1 MERMS
6 ATVVEELRRVWA
18 GVRVDDVCAVDR
30 ALRTGSELN
39 RSPVEMAS
47 YVFASDPSL
56 RRVAAGRR
64 NLPGVFVDVL
74 AGDSNEG
81 VVVALLR
88 VHAGRVS
95 DEALA
100 EVIRWRR
107 LRVTEVLVENRLLTD
122 WQISVMGIDLMRCP
136 DDYERMRPWDRESTG
151 LFEKGDTLVVR
162 ALSARLDAGDP
173 VSAGALEELV
183 ARHGGRVAVWCVER
197 HADDY
202 RYTDAVLA
210 AVKVSEDAAQLAVS
224 RWRHVADRVLLA
236 AVDAWESAAVKAAR
250 TPGALRPSVRNRLMG
265 DDRNKVLSAFASR
278 ANVSD
283 SELTLLVSRSQSV
296 ARSVALRDAPLSEG
310 ALLAVVNALDDVSP
324 VLSRADLTP
333 RVLAAACERVDA
345 DGARR
350 VARRGLVDG
359 AVAAGL
365 ARNPWPSVRAIAAKL
380 ADVPGDVVDKLVA
393 DGDDEVLEAVAA
405 RADLSRG
412 VARQLWEG
420 SLPGSRT
427 RELLSK
433 NECVQVA
440 WMVGYAGEMRTY
452 ELTHFVTRGGE
463 GVDALCEAAARE
475 CGEETRTWLASWTGV
490 PEAAARVLAGDKV
503 WSVRRALADNAFA
516 PGDVLAALSQD
527 ADKRVSE
534 RAELSQAYVRA
545 VRDHNGD
552 DAALY
557 RLKVERAARLADES
571 VRATRERVER
581 DIQVRFD
588 AVRER
593 AERGARARFWS
604 NYSEFPNSSHRRDAS
619 RGWDDSRGDVAPGN
633 KPIAFMIEDEMVEL
647 ASSPGLSYKDQK
659 SLVVF
664 GGERVHLALAGRD
677 DLCEDAQMA
686 LVVHGEGQAQVAL
699 ARRRSL
705 SERAQVALAVHGDS
719 AARRVLS
726 RRFDLCDHARRVLS

>member
-1 MERMS
+1 MS
-6 ATVVEELRRVWA
+6 VTVVDELRRVWV

-30 ALRTGSELN
+30 VLRTGSELN
-39 RSPVEMAS
+39 RSPVETAS

-56 RRVAAGRR
+56 RRVAAGSRS
-64 NLPGVFVDVL
+64 LPGVFVDVL
-74 AGDSNEG
+74 AGDDNEG

-88 VHAGRVS
+88 VHADRVS

-100 EVIRWRR
+100 EIIRWRR
-107 LRVTEVLVENRLLTD
+107 LGVTKVLVENRLLTD
-122 WQISVMGIDLMRCP
+122 WQISVMGIDLRRSP
-136 DDYERMRPWDRESTG
+136 EDYERMRPWERETARE
-151 LFEKGDTLVVR
+151 FERGDKMVAR
-162 ALSARLDAGDP
+162 ALQARLDAGDP
-173 VSAGALEELV
+173 ASAGTLGELV
-183 ARHGGRVAVWCVER
+183 ARHGGRVAMWCVK

-202 RYTDAVLA
+202 ALSDAVLT
-210 AVKVSEDAAQLAVS
+210 AVRVSEDAALAA
-224 RWRHVADRVLLA
+224 VAREERMSDRVLLA
-236 AVDAWESAAVKAAR
+236 AVDEWESAAVKVAR
-250 TPGALRPSVRNRLMG
+250 DSADLRPSVRNRLMD
-265 DDRNKVLSAFASR
+265 DDRDKVLAAFASR
-278 ANVSD
+278 ADVSD

-296 ARSVALRDAPLSEG
+296 ARSVALRDAPLSES

-333 RVLAAACERVDA
+333 KVLGVACERVDA

-350 VARRGLVDG
+350 VARCGIVDV

-365 ARNPWPSVRAIAAKL
+365 SRNPWPSVRAIAARL
-380 ADVPGDVVDKLVA
+380 ADVPADVVDKLAA
-393 DGDDEVLEAVAA
+393 DGDDEVREAVAA
-405 RADLSRG
+405 RADLSRE
-412 VARQLWEG
+412 VARKLWEG

-433 NECVQVA
+433 NECVSVA
-440 WMVGYAGEMRTY
+440 WMVDKAGEMRTY

-475 CGEETRTWLASWTGV
+475 CGEETRTWLASWTDT
-490 PEAAARVLAGDKV
+490 PEAAARALAGDKV
-503 WSVRRALADNAFA
+503 WSVRRALADNVNV
-516 PGDVLAALSQD
+516 PGDVLAALAQD
-527 ADKRVSE
+527 ADGRVSE

-557 RLKVERAARLADES
+557 QVKAERAARLADEHM
-571 VRATRERVER
+571 RATRERAER
-581 DIQVRFD
+581 DVYERLS

-593 AERGARARFWS
+593 AERGVRDYFGS
-604 NYSEFPNSSHRRDAS
+604 NDSEFPNSSRRRDAS
-619 RGWDDSRGDVAPGN
+619 RGWEWDGSRGDVATGN
-633 KPIAFMIEDEMVEL
+633 KAIVFMAEDEMVEL
-647 ASSPGLSYKDQK
+647 ASSPGLSYKDQN

-664 GGERVHLALAGRD
+664 GGERVHMALAGRD

-686 LVVHGEGQAQVAL
+686 LVVHGGGRAQVVL

-705 SERAQVALAVHGDS
+705 SESVQVALAVHGDS

-726 RRFDLCDHARRVLS
+726 RRFDLCDHARRLVS

>member
-1 MERMS
+1 MS
-6 ATVVEELRRVWA
+6 ATAVDELRRVWG

-30 ALRTGSELN
+30 VLRIGAELN

-47 YVFASDPSL
+47 YVFASDASL

-64 NLPGVFVDVL
+64 NLLGVFVDVL
-74 AGDSNEG
+74 AGDINEG

-88 VHAGRVS
+88 AHADRVG

-107 LRVTEVLVENRLLTD
+107 LRVTRVLVENRLLTD
-122 WQISVMGIDLMRCP
+122 WQISVMGIDLMRNP
-136 DDYERMRPWDRESTG
+136 EDYERMRPWERESAG
-151 LFEKGDTLVVR
+151 PFEKGDKLVVR
-162 ALSARLDAGDP
+162 ALQARLDAGDP
-173 VSAGALEELV
+173 VSGGALEELV
-183 ARHGGRVAVWCVER
+183 ARHGGRVAMWCVK

-202 RYTDAVLA
+202 ALSDAVLT
-210 AVKVSEDAAQLAVS
+210 AVRVSEDAALAA
-224 RWRHVADRVLLA
+224 VAREETMPDRVLLA
-236 AVDAWESAAVKAAR
+236 AMGEWESAAVKIAR
-250 TPGALRPSVRNRLMG
+250 NSVGLRPSVRNRLMN
-265 DDRNKVLSAFASR
+265 DDRTKVLAAFASR
-278 ANVSD
+278 ADVSD

-296 ARSVALRDAPLSEG
+296 ARSVVLRDAPLSES
-310 ALLAVVNALDDVSP
+310 ALLAVVSALDDVSP
-324 VLSRADLTP
+324 VLSRPDVTP
-333 RVLAAACERVDA
+333 RVLAVACERVDA

-350 VARRGLVDG
+350 VARRGSVDV

-365 ARNPWPSVRAIAAKL
+365 ARNPCPSVRAIAARL
-380 ADVPGDVVDKLVA
+380 ADLPADVVDKLA
-393 DGDDEVLEAVAA
+393 DDGDDEVREAVAA
-405 RADLSRG
+405 RADLSRE
-412 VARQLWEG
+412 VARKLWEG

-433 NECVQVA
+433 NECASAA
-440 WMVGYAGEMRTY
+440 WMVDKAGEMRTY

-475 CGEETRTWLASWTGV
+475 SGEETRTWLASWTDT

-503 WSVRRALADNAFA
+503 WSVRRALADNASV
-516 PGDVLAALSQD
+516 PGNVLDALAQD
-527 ADKRVSE
+527 SDKRVSE
-534 RAELSQAYVRA
+534 RAKLSQAYVRA

-557 RLKVERAARLADES
+557 RLKVERAARVADER

-581 DIQVRFD
+581 DVQERLS

-593 AERGARARFWS
+593 AERGSRERFGP
-604 NYSEFPNSSHRRDAS
+604 NHSEFPNSSRRRDAS
-619 RGWDDSRGDVAPGN
+619 RGWDDSRGDVVPGS
-633 KPIAFMIEDEMVEL
+633 KAIVFMCEDEMVEA
-647 ASSPGLSYKDQK
+647 ASRPQLSYKDQK

-664 GGERVHLALAGRD
+664 GGKRVHMALAGRD

-686 LVVHGEGQAQVAL
+686 LVVHGDGRAQVAL

-705 SERAQVALAVHGDS
+705 SERVQVALAVHGDS
-719 AARRVLS
+719 AARRALS
-726 RRFDLCDHARRVLS
+726 RRLDLCDHARRVLS

>member
-1 MERMS
+1 MS
-6 ATVVEELRRVWA
+6 ATAADELRRVWV

-39 RSPVEMAS
+39 RSPVETAS

-56 RRVAAGRR
+56 RRVAASQR

-74 AGDSNEG
+74 AGDDNEG

-88 VHAGRVS
+88 AHADRVG

-100 EVIRWRR
+100 EIIRWRR
-107 LRVTEVLVENRLLTD
+107 LRVTEVLVENLLLTD
-122 WQISVMGIDLMRCP
+122 WQISVMGIDLMRDP
-136 DDYERMRPWDRESTG
+136 DDYELMRPWERESAG
-151 LFEKGDTLVVR
+151 PFEKGDALVVR
-162 ALSARLDAGDP
+162 ALQARLDAGDP
-173 VSAGALEELV
+173 VSAGTLEDLA
-183 ARHGGRVAVWCVER
+183 ARHGGRVAMWCVN

-202 RYTDAVLA
+202 ALSDAVLT
-210 AVKVSEDAAQLAVS
+210 AVRVSEDAALAA
-224 RWRHVADRVLLA
+224 VAREEVMPDRVLLA
-236 AVDAWESAAVKAAR
+236 AMGEWESVAVKIAR
-250 TPGALRPSVRNRLMG
+250 DSVGLRPSVRNRLMN
-265 DDRNKVLSAFASR
+265 DDRGKVLAAFASR
-278 ANVSD
+278 ADVSD
-283 SELTLLVSRSQSV
+283 AELTLLVSRSQSV
-296 ARSVALRDAPLSEG
+296 ARSVALRDAPLSES

-324 VLSRADLTP
+324 VLSRADVTP
-333 RVLAAACERVDA
+333 RVLAVACERVDA

-350 VARRGLVDG
+350 VARRGTVDV

-380 ADVPGDVVDKLVA
+380 ADVPAGVVDKLAA
-393 DGDDEVLEAVAA
+393 DGDDEVREAVAA
-405 RADLSRG
+405 RADLSRE
-412 VARQLWEG
+412 VARKLWEG

-433 NECVQVA
+433 NECVQAA
-440 WMVGYAGEMRTY
+440 WMVDKVGEMRTY
-452 ELTHFVTRGGE
+452 ELTYFVTRGGE

-475 CGEETRTWLASWTGV
+475 CGEETRTWLASWTDT
-490 PEAAARVLAGDKV
+490 PEAAARVLVGDKV
-503 WSVRRALADNAFA
+503 WSVRRALADNASV
-516 PGDVLAALSQD
+516 PGDVLDALAQD

-534 RAELSQAYVRA
+534 RAEVSQAYVRA

-557 RLKVERAARLADES
+557 QLKAERAARLADERM
-571 VRATRERVER
+571 RATRERVER
-581 DIQVRFD
+581 DVQERLS

-593 AERGARARFWS
+593 RERGVRDYFWS
-604 NYSEFPNSSHRRDAS
+604 NYSEFPNGSRRRDAS

-633 KPIAFMIEDEMVEL
+633 KPIVFMSEGEMVEL
-647 ASSPGLSYKDQK
+647 ASSPGLSHKDQK

-677 DLCEDAQMA
+677 DLCDDAQMA
-686 LVVHGEGQAQVAL
+686 LVVHGDGRAQAAL

-705 SERAQVALAVHGDS
+705 SERVQVALAVHGDF
-719 AARRVLS
+719 AARRALS
-726 RRFDLCDHARRVLS
+726 RRFDLCDHARRLVS

>member
-1 MERMS
+1 MS
-6 ATVVEELRRVWA
+6 ATTVDELRRVWG

-30 ALRTGSELN
+30 VLRIGSELN
-39 RSPVEMAS
+39 RSPVETAS

-74 AGDSNEG
+74 AGDDNEG
-81 VVVALLR
+81 VVVTLLR
-88 VHAGRVS
+88 VHADRVG
-95 DEALA
+95 DEVLA
-100 EVIRWRR
+100 EIIRWHR
-107 LRVTEVLVENRLLTD
+107 LRVTRVLVENRLLTD
-122 WQISVMGIDLMRCP
+122 WQISVMGIDLMRDP
-136 DDYERMRPWDRESTG
+136 EDYERMRPWECESAG
-151 LFEKGDTLVVR
+151 PFEKGDKLVVR
-162 ALSARLDAGDP
+162 ALQARLDAGDP
-173 VSAGALEELV
+173 VSAGTLEGLV
-183 ARHGGRVAVWCVER
+183 KRHGGRVAMWCVK

-202 RYTDAVLA
+202 ALSDAVLT
-210 AVKVSEDAAQLAVS
+210 AVRVSEDAALAAVM
-224 RWRHVADRVLLA
+224 REETMPDRVLLA
-236 AVDAWESAAVKAAR
+236 AMGEWESVAVKIAR
-250 TPGALRPSVRNRLMG
+250 NSAGLRPSVRNRLMG
-265 DDRNKVLSAFASR
+265 DDRGKVLAAFASR
-278 ANVSD
+278 ADVSD
-283 SELTLLVSRSQSV
+283 AELTLLVSRSQSV
-296 ARSVALRDAPLSEG
+296 ARSVALRDAPLSES

-350 VARRGLVDG
+350 VARRGTVDV

-380 ADVPGDVVDKLVA
+380 ADLPADVVDKLAA
-393 DGDDEVLEAVAA
+393 DGDEEVREAVAA
-405 RADLSRG
+405 RADLSRE
-412 VARQLWEG
+412 VARKLWEG

-433 NECVQVA
+433 NECVQAA
-440 WMVGYAGEMRTY
+440 WMVDKAGDMRTY

-490 PEAAARVLAGDKV
+490 PESVARVLAGDKV
-503 WSVRRALADNAFA
+503 WSVRRALADNASV
-516 PGDVLAALSQD
+516 PGDVLAALAQD
-527 ADKRVSE
+527 ADRRVSE
-534 RAELSQAYVRA
+534 RAEVSQAYARA

-557 RLKVERAARLADES
+557 RLKAERAARVADERM
-571 VRATRERVER
+571 RAARERVER
-581 DIQVRFD
+581 DVQARFD

-593 AERGARARFWS
+593 AERGARERFGT
-604 NYSEFPNSSHRRDAS
+604 NYSEFPNGSRRRGAS
-619 RGWDDSRGDVAPGN
+619 RWWDDSRGDVAPGN
-633 KPIAFMIEDEMVEL
+633 KSVVFMCEDEMVEC
-647 ASSPGLSYKDQK
+647 ASRPQLSYKDQK

-664 GGERVHLALAGRD
+664 GGERVHMALAGRD

-686 LVVHGEGQAQVAL
+686 LVVHGDGRAQVAL

-705 SERAQVALAVHGDS
+705 SERVQVALAVHGDS
-719 AARRVLS
+719 AARRALS
-726 RRFDLCDHARRVLS
+726 RRFDLCDHARRLVS

>member
-1 MERMS
+1 MS
-6 ATVVEELRRVWA
+6 ATTVDELRRVWG
-18 GVRVDDVCAVDR
+18 GVRVDDVSAVDR
-30 ALRTGSELN
+30 ALRPGSELN
-39 RSPVEMAS
+39 RSPVETAS
-47 YVFASDPSL
+47 YVFASDQSL

-74 AGDSNEG
+74 AGDDNEG

-88 VHAGRVS
+88 VHANRVG

-107 LRVTEVLVENRLLTD
+107 LGVTKVLVENRLLTD
-122 WQISVMGIDLMRCP
+122 WQISVMGIDLRRSP
-136 DDYERMRPWDRESTG
+136 EDYERMRPWERESARE
-151 LFEKGDTLVVR
+151 FERGDKMVAR
-162 ALSARLDAGDP
+162 ALQARLNAGDP
-173 VSAGALEELV
+173 ASAGTLEELV
-183 ARHGGRVAVWCVER
+183 KRHGGAVAMWCVK

-202 RYTDAVLA
+202 ALSGALLA
-210 AVKVSEDAAQLAVS
+210 AVRVSEDAAIAAVA
-224 RWRHVADRVLLA
+224 REETMPDRVLLA
-236 AVDAWESAAVKAAR
+236 AIDEWESAATRIAR
-250 TPGALRPSVRNRLMG
+250 DSVGLRPSVRNRLMN
-265 DDRNKVLSAFASR
+265 DDRGKVLAAFASR
-278 ANVSD
+278 ADVSD

-296 ARSVALRDAPLSEG
+296 ARSVALRDAPLSES

-333 RVLAAACERVDA
+333 KVLATACERVDA

-350 VARRGLVDG
+350 VARRGTVDS

-365 ARNPWPSVRAIAAKL
+365 ARNPWPSVRAIAASLPDLSESLVDAL
-380 ADVPGDVVDKLVA
+380 AD
-393 DGDDEVLEAVAA
+393 DEDEEVREAVAA
-405 RADLSRG
+405 RIGLSRE
-412 VARQLWEG
+412 VARKLWSK
-420 SLPGSRT
+420 SLPGSRP

-433 NECVQVA
+433 NECVSAA
-440 WMVGYAGEMRTY
+440 WMVDKVSDMRTY

-475 CGEETRTWLASWTGV
+475 CGEETRTWLASWTDV

-503 WSVRRALADNAFA
+503 WSVRRALADNASV
-516 PGDVLAALSQD
+516 PGDVLAALAQD
-527 ADKRVSE
+527 ADRRVSE
-534 RAELSQAYVRA
+534 RAEVSQAYVRA

-557 RLKVERAARLADES
+557 QVKVERATSVADER

-581 DIQVRFD
+581 DIQARFD

-593 AERGARARFWS
+593 AESGARERFGS
-604 NYSEFPNSSHRRDAS
+604 NYSEFPNSSRRRDAS

-633 KPIAFMIEDEMVEL
+633 KPIVLMSEDEMVEL
-647 ASSPGLSYKDQK
+647 ASSPQLSGTFQC
-659 SLVVF
+659 SLAVF
-664 GGERVHLALAGRD
+664 GGERVHVVLAGRD

-686 LVVHGEGQAQVAL
+686 LVVHGDGRAQVAL
-699 ARRRSL
+699 AGHRSL
-705 SERAQVALAVHGDS
+705 SERVQVALAVHGDS
-719 AARRVLS
+719 AARRALS

>member
-1 MERMS
+1 MS
-6 ATVVEELRRVWA
+6 ATVVDELRRVWG
-18 GVRVDDVCAVDR
+18 GVRVDDVRSVDR
-30 ALRTGSELN
+30 TLRPDASRGA
-39 RSPVEMAS
+39 VEVAS
-47 YVFASDPSL
+47 YVFASDASL

-88 VHAGRVS
+88 EHADRVG

-100 EVIRWRR
+100 EIIRWRR
-107 LRVTEVLVENRLLTD
+107 LRATKVLVENRLLTD
-122 WQISVMGIDLMRCP
+122 LQISVMGIDLMRCP
-136 DDYERMRPWDRESTG
+136 EDYERMRPWERESAG
-151 LFEKGDTLVVR
+151 PFEKGDALVVR
-162 ALSARLDAGDP
+162 ALQARLDAGDP

-183 ARHGGRVAVWCVER
+183 ARHGGRVAMWCVN

-202 RYTDAVLA
+202 ALSDAVLT
-210 AVKVSEDAAQLAVS
+210 AVRVSEDAALAA
-224 RWRHVADRVLLA
+224 VAREEAMPDRVLLA
-236 AVDAWESAAVKAAR
+236 AVDAWESAAVKIAR
-250 TPGALRPSVRNRLMG
+250 DSVGLRPSVRNRMMG
-265 DDRNKVLSAFASR
+265 DDRGKVLAAFASR
-278 ANVSD
+278 ADVSD
-283 SELTLLVSRSQSV
+283 AELTLLVSRSQSI
-296 ARSVALRDAPLSEG
+296 ARSVALRDAPLGEG

-324 VLSRADLTP
+324 VLSRADVTP

-350 VARRGLVDG
+350 VARRGSVDV

-380 ADVPGDVVDKLVA
+380 ADLPADVVDKLAV
-393 DGDDEVLEAVAA
+393 DGDDEVREAVAA
-405 RADLSRG
+405 RADLSRE
-412 VARQLWEG
+412 VARKLWEG

-433 NECVQVA
+433 NECVQAA

-452 ELTHFVTRGGE
+452 ELAHFVTRGGD

-490 PEAAARVLAGDKV
+490 PEDAARVLAGDKV
-503 WSVRRALADNAFA
+503 WSVRRALADNASV
-516 PGDVLAALSQD
+516 PGDVLAALAQD

-557 RLKVERAARLADES
+557 RLKAERAARLADECR
-571 VRATRERVER
+571 RATRERVER
-581 DIQVRFD
+581 DIQARFD

-593 AERGARARFWS
+593 AGRGSRERFGS
-604 NYSEFPNSSHRRDAS
+604 NYSEFPNSYLHRGAAHDWTGSH
-619 RGWDDSRGDVAPGN
+619 GDVSPGN
-633 KPIAFMIEDEMVEL
+633 KPIVFMSESEMVE
-647 ASSPGLSYKDQK
+647 AAFRHRLSDKDQK
-659 SLVVF
+659 TLVAF
-664 GGERVHLALAGRD
+664 GSGRVHMALAMRD
-677 DLCEDAQMA
+677 NLCEDAQV
-686 LVVHGEGQAQVAL
+686 LLTVHGSEHVREALAGRGVLSDRVQVAL
-699 ARRRSL
+699 AIHGGPAARSVLAGRGDLCGRARSL
-705 SERAQVALAVHGDS
+705 VS
-719 AARRVLS
+719 
-726 RRFDLCDHARRVLS
+726 

>member
-1 MERMS
+1 MS
-6 ATVVEELRRVWA
+6 VTTADELRRVWG

-39 RSPVEMAS
+39 RSPVETAS

-88 VHAGRVS
+88 AHADRVG

-107 LRVTEVLVENRLLTD
+107 LRVTRVLVENRLLTD
-122 WQISVMGIDLMRCP
+122 WQISVMGIDLMRDP
-136 DDYERMRPWDRESTG
+136 EDYERMRPWERESAG
-151 LFEKGDTLVVR
+151 SFEKGDKLVAR
-162 ALSARLDAGDP
+162 ALSARLNAGDP
-173 VSAGALEELV
+173 VSAGTLEELV
-183 ARHGGRVAVWCVER
+183 ARHGGRVAMWCMN

-202 RYTDAVLA
+202 ALSDAVLV
-210 AVKVSEDAAQLAVS
+210 AVRVSEDAALAA
-224 RWRHVADRVLLA
+224 VAREETMPDRVLLA
-236 AVDAWESAAVKAAR
+236 AMDKWESVAVKIAR
-250 TPGALRPSVRNRLMG
+250 DSDGLRPSVRNRLMG
-265 DDRNKVLSAFASR
+265 DDRGKVLAAFASR
-278 ANVSD
+278 ADVSD
-283 SELTLLVSRSQSV
+283 AELTLLVSRSQGV
-296 ARSVALRDAPLSEG
+296 ARSVALRDAPLGES

-324 VLSRADLTP
+324 VLSRADVTP

-350 VARRGLVDG
+350 VARRGTVDV

-380 ADVPGDVVDKLVA
+380 ADVPADVVDKLAA
-393 DGDDEVLEAVAA
+393 DSDDEVREAIAA

-412 VARQLWEG
+412 VARKLWEG
-420 SLPGSRT
+420 ALPGSRT

-433 NECVQVA
+433 NERVQAA
-440 WMVGYAGEMRTY
+440 WMVDKVGEMRTY

-503 WSVRRALADNAFA
+503 WSVRRALADNVFV
-516 PGDVLAALSQD
+516 PGDVLDALAQD

-534 RAELSQAYVRA
+534 RA
-545 VRDHNGD
+545 
-552 DAALY
+552 
-557 RLKVERAARLADES
+557 ARLADEH

-581 DIQVRFD
+581 DIQARFD

-593 AERGARARFWS
+593 AERGVRDYFGS
-604 NYSEFPNSSHRRDAS
+604 NDSEFPNSSRRRDAA
-619 RGWDDSRGDVAPGN
+619 RDWTGSRGDVSPGN
-633 KPIAFMIEDEMVEL
+633 RPIVFMSEDEMVEA
-647 ASSPGLSYKDQK
+647 ASRHRLNGKDQK
-659 SLVVF
+659 KLVVF
-664 GGERVHLALAGRD
+664 GGERVHMALVMRA

-686 LVVHGEGQAQVAL
+686 LVVHGGERVQVVL
-699 ARRRSL
+699 ARRGGVL
-705 SERAQVALAVHGDS
+705 SERVQVALAVHGGVG
-719 AARRVLS
+719 ARRMLA
-726 RRFDLCDHARRVLS
+726 RRGDLCGKARRLVS

>member
-6 ATVVEELRRVWA
+6 VTAVDELRRVWG

-30 ALRTGSELN
+30 ALRTGVEIN
-39 RSPVEMAS
+39 RSPVEAAS
-47 YVFASDPSL
+47 YVFAFDASL
-56 RRVAAGRR
+56 RRVAAGSRS
-64 NLPGVFVDVL
+64 LPGVFVDVL
-74 AGDSNEG
+74 AGDDNEG

-95 DEALA
+95 SEALA

-107 LRVTEVLVENRLLTD
+107 LRATEVLVENRLLTD
-122 WQISVMGIDLMRCP
+122 WQISVMGIDLMRDP
-136 DDYERMRPWDRESTG
+136 EDYERMRPWERESAR

-210 AVKVSEDAAQLAVS
+210 AVRVSEDAAQLAVS

-278 ANVSD
+278 ADVSD
-283 SELTLLVSRSQSV
+283 AELTLLVSRSQSV
-296 ARSVALRDAPLSEG
+296 ARSVALRDAPLSES

-350 VARRGLVDG
+350 VARRGTVDVE
-359 AVAAGL
+359 VAAGL

-380 ADVPGDVVDKLVA
+380 ADLPADVVDKLAA
-393 DGDDEVLEAVAA
+393 DSDDEVREAVAA
-405 RADLSRG
+405 RADLSRE
-412 VARQLWEG
+412 VARKLWEG

-452 ELTHFVTRGGE
+452 ELTHFVTRGGD

-475 CGEETRTWLASWTGV
+475 CGEETRTWLASWTDV

-503 WSVRRALADNAFA
+503 WSVRRALADNVSA
-516 PGDVLAALSQD
+516 PGDVLAALAQD
-527 ADKRVSE
+527 ADRRVSE
-534 RAELSQAYVRA
+534 RAEVSQAYARA
-545 VRDHNGD
+545 VRDHNVD

-557 RLKVERAARLADES
+557 RLKAERAARVADES

-581 DIQVRFD
+581 DVQERLS

-593 AERGARARFWS
+593 RERGVRDYFWS
-604 NYSEFPNSSHRRDAS
+604 NYSEFPNSSRR
-619 RGWDDSRGDVAPGN
+619 RGAARDWTGSRGDVAPGN
-633 KPIAFMIEDEMVEL
+633 KPIVFMIDDEMVEL
-647 ASSPGLSYKDQK
+647 ASNPGLSYKDQK

-686 LVVHGEGQAQVAL
+686 LVVHGDGRAQVAL
-699 ARRRSL
+699 ARRHSL
-705 SERAQVALAVHGDS
+705 SERVQVALAVHGDS
-719 AARRVLS
+719 AVRRELS

>member
-6 ATVVEELRRVWA
+6 ATVVEELRRVWV

-39 RSPVEMAS
+39 RSPVETAS

-74 AGDSNEG
+74 AGDNNEG

-88 VHAGRVS
+88 AHADRVG

-100 EVIRWRR
+100 EIIRWRR
-107 LRVTEVLVENRLLTD
+107 LRVTRVLVENRLLTD
-122 WQISVMGIDLMRCP
+122 WQISVMGIDLMRDP
-136 DDYERMRPWDRESTG
+136 EDYERMRPWERESAG
-151 LFEKGDTLVVR
+151 PFEKGDKLVVR
-162 ALSARLDAGDP
+162 ALQARLDAGDP

-183 ARHGGRVAVWCVER
+183 ARHGGRVAMWCVN

-202 RYTDAVLA
+202 ALSDAVLT
-210 AVKVSEDAAQLAVS
+210 AVRVSEDAALAAVS
-224 RWRHVADRVLLA
+224 REETMPDRVLLA
-236 AVDAWESAAVKAAR
+236 AVDAWESAAVKIAR
-250 TPGALRPSVRNRLMG
+250 DSVGLRPSVRNRLMG
-265 DDRNKVLSAFASR
+265 DDRGKVLAAFASR
-278 ANVSD
+278 ADVSD

-296 ARSVALRDAPLSEG
+296 ARSVALRDAPLSES

-324 VLSRADLTP
+324 VLSRGDVTP
-333 RVLAAACERVDA
+333 RVLAVACERVDA

-350 VARRGLVDG
+350 VARRGSVDV

-365 ARNPWPSVRAIAAKL
+365 ARNPWPSVRAIAARL
-380 ADVPGDVVDKLVA
+380 ADVPADVVDKLAA
-393 DGDDEVLEAVAA
+393 DGDDEVREAVAA
-405 RADLSRG
+405 RADLSRE
-412 VARQLWEG
+412 VARKLWEG

-433 NECVQVA
+433 NERVQA
-440 WMVGYAGEMRTY
+440 GWMVDKASDMRTY

-475 CGEETRTWLASWTGV
+475 CGEETRTWLASWTDT

-503 WSVRRALADNAFA
+503 WSVRRALADNASV
-516 PGDVLAALSQD
+516 PGDVLDALAQD

-557 RLKVERAARLADES
+557 RLKVERAARVADERM
-571 VRATRERVER
+571 RATRERVER
-581 DIQVRFD
+581 DIQARFD

-593 AERGARARFWS
+593 AERGVRDYFGS
-604 NYSEFPNSSHRRDAS
+604 NYSEFPNSSRRRDAS
-619 RGWDDSRGDVAPGN
+619 RGWDDSRGGVAPGN
-633 KPIAFMIEDEMVEL
+633 KPIVFMCEDEMVEA
-647 ASSPGLSYKDQK
+647 ASRPQLSYKDQK

-664 GGERVHLALAGRD
+664 GGKRVHMSLAGRD

-686 LVVHGEGQAQVAL
+686 LVVHGDGRAQVVL

-705 SERAQVALAVHGDS
+705 SERVQVALAVHGDS
-719 AARRVLS
+719 AARRELS
-726 RRFDLCDHARRVLS
+726 RRLDLCDHARRLVS

>member
-1 MERMS
+1 MS
-6 ATVVEELRRVWA
+6 ATVVDELRRVWG
-18 GVRVDDVCAVDR
+18 GVRVDDVRSVDR
-30 ALRTGSELN
+30 TLRPDASRGA
-39 RSPVEMAS
+39 VEVAS
-47 YVFASDPSL
+47 YVFASDASL

-88 VHAGRVS
+88 EHADRVS

-100 EVIRWRR
+100 EIIRWRR
-107 LRVTEVLVENRLLTD
+107 LRVTKVLVENRLLTD
-122 WQISVMGIDLMRCP
+122 WQISVMGIDLMRDP
-136 DDYERMRPWDRESTG
+136 EDFERMRPWERESAG
-151 LFEKGDTLVVR
+151 PFEKGDALVVR
-162 ALSARLDAGDP
+162 ALQARLDAGDP
-173 VSAGALEELV
+173 VSAGILEELV
-183 ARHGGRVAVWCVER
+183 TRHGGRVAMWCVK

-202 RYTDAVLA
+202 ALSDAVLA
-210 AVKVSEDAAQLAVS
+210 AVRVSEDAALAA
-224 RWRHVADRVLLA
+224 VAREETMPDRVLLA
-236 AVDAWESAAVKAAR
+236 VIDEWESAAVKIAR
-250 TPGALRPSVRNRLMG
+250 DSVCLRPSARNRLMN
-265 DDRNKVLSAFASR
+265 DDRDKVLSAFAYR
-278 ANVSD
+278 ADVSD
-283 SELTLLVSRSQSV
+283 AELTLLVSRSQGV
-296 ARSVALRDAPLSEG
+296 ARSVALRDAPLSES

-324 VLSRADLTP
+324 VLSRSDVTP
-333 RVLAAACERVDA
+333 RVLTAACERVDA
-345 DGARR
+345 NGARR
-350 VARRGLVDG
+350 VARRGTVDV

-380 ADVPGDVVDKLVA
+380 ADLPGDVVDKLVA
-393 DGDDEVLEAVAA
+393 DGDDEVREAVAA

-463 GVDALCEAAARE
+463 GVDALCEDAARE
-475 CGEETRTWLASWTGV
+475 CGEETRTWLASWTSV
-490 PEAAARVLAGDKV
+490 PEAAARVLAGDSV
-503 WSVRRALADNAFA
+503 WSVRRALADNVFV
-516 PGDVLAALSQD
+516 PGDVLDALAQD

-534 RAELSQAYVRA
+534 RAELSQVYVRA
-545 VRDHNGD
+545 VCDHNGD

-557 RLKVERAARLADES
+557 QVKAERAARLADER

-593 AERGARARFWS
+593 AERGARERFGP
-604 NYSEFPNSSHRRDAS
+604 NYSEFPNSSRRRDVS
-619 RGWDDSRGDVAPGN
+619 RGWGGSRGDVAPGN
-633 KPIAFMIEDEMVEL
+633 KSIVFMSEDEMVEC
-647 ASSPGLSYKDQK
+647 ASRPGLSYKDQK

-705 SERAQVALAVHGDS
+705 SERVQVALAVQGGVG
-719 AARRVLS
+719 ARRMLA
-726 RRFDLCDHARRVLS
+726 RRFDLCDHARRLVS